1 MKEIF
6 LKELLKP
13 IISAVS
19 KCLNDKL
26 QEKEYID
33 NMYNL
38 LLSNYKSRINIKN
51 MLHSSNPVSFKDI
64 YCPLSIKRLS
74 TNNYIGSN
82 DIISVNSTKSLMES
96 INNLAIFGNA
106 GSGKSTLVNFLYI
119 NSIEEQYKYPVF
131 ISLRYLNE
139 TSQGIIE
146 TLKQRILGHK
156 TIDLEGVRPLI
167 PRWELGRV
175 C

>member
-82 DIISVNSTKSLMES
+82 ELSLNAFIEDYKKVVDFLKSLCY
-96 INNLAIFGNA
+96 NRC
-106 GSGKSTLVNFLYI
+106 
-119 NSIEEQYKYPVF
+119 Q
-131 ISLRYLNE
+131 
-139 TSQGIIE
+139 
-146 TLKQRILGHK
+146 
-156 TIDLEGVRPLI
+156 
-167 PRWELGRV
+167 
-175 C
+175 